1 MDKLTDKE
9 KLKNVIDALGV
20 KIPEFRKKLNYS
32 SNTTVYNVL
41 KEVHGIST
49 DMINRIIHAY
59 PDVSYLYLK
68 RGQGTPLRVG
78 PAATTQK
85 NILGIGTA
93 PEEEITIK
101 EFLKMPSQIRF
112 LEEEIIKLKNE
123 LKELKDGK

>member
-85 NILGIGTA
+85 NILGIGTT

-101 EFLKMPSQIRF
+101 EFLTMPIRIRF

-123 LKELKDGK
+123 LKEIKDK